1 MSHYII
7 YSVIGDLVTLSFCA
21 GKQPDRGDDRGR
33 PEAAEAEGGGEGE
46 GEGGEEEIPPTNQK
60 TARGTKDLENVRW
73 TKQNFVFYEL
83 FSQFG
88 SRILLK
94 FCL

>member
-60 TARGTKDLENVRW
+60 TARGTKVD
-73 TKQNFVFYEL
+73 F
-83 FSQFG
+83 
-88 SRILLK
+88 
-94 FCL
+94 